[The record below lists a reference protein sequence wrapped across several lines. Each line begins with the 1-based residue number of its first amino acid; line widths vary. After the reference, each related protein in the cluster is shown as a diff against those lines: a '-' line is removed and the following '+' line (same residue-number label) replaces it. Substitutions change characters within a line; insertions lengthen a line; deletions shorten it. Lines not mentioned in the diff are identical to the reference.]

1 MRFDAVCFDVWLRK
15 NSEEHTCS
23 VFSPEDGSRMFLR
36 NTGGHLP
43 FSPEDGSRMF
53 LRNTGGHLPGYRWKA
68 EYSYKEATFFRNNA

>member
-43 FSPEDGSRMF
+43 
-53 LRNTGGHLPGYRWKA
+53 GYRWKA